1 MNVKSSFYAD
11 FYWTSRT
18 DTQSMNKYHLCLVSV
33 FFIACIQFFFK
44 INAHE
49 GICLWNVIFFYCF
62 WLCTMT
68 FMTIDLK
75 SSSSAFSNQLQVI
88 NGSFSFVLFFPS
100 PSFGDLKLMVKQKGF
115 LYCWNCLKWR
125 VGWAKFQKVKVFC
138 VAALRTKKRR
148 TFQIDLLSRAR
159 LIYQPADIYRTIL
172 AIFRCIGISICNSQ

>member
-1 MNVKSSFYAD
+1 MPMRAF
-11 FYWTSRT
+11 
-18 DTQSMNKYHLCLVSV
+18 VSEML
-33 FFIACIQFFFK
+33 FF
-44 INAHE
+44 N
-49 GICLWNVIFFYCF
+49 CF
-62 WLCTMT
+62 WLCTMWKILP
-68 FMTIDLK
+68 FMTTDLK

-100 PSFGDLKLMVKQKGF
+100 PRFGDLKLMVKQKGF

-125 VGWAKFQKVKVFC
+125 VGLAKFQKVKVFC

-159 LIYQPADIYRTIL
+159 LIYQLADIYRMIL